1 MQLYD
6 TSTLSLS
13 RCLNASRCTFHVTE
27 YYNTTVAA
35 TAIIYKAGSIC
46 LARPG
51 DDDIEILED
60 DSGLRT
66 APSWELPGFNRIRIV
81 YTTLLVM
88 FTNLFPH
95 KFLWYIYIYIS
106 IRFTKVLC
114 MNTTNS
120 IPSTPAH
127 LFFYGSYHTTSLQ
140 CNLLWIDGFESDDGN
155 TWHATRCRPPT
166 SIFYHKVLINAT
178 VPERIQHD
186 DNLAGNGTRQLWY
199 QTTS

>member
-6 TSTLSLS
+6 SSTLSLS
-13 RCLNASRCTFHVTE
+13 RCLNASRCRFHVTE
-27 YYNTTVAA
+27 YYNTTVAII
-35 TAIIYKAGSIC
+35 AIIYKAGSIC

-95 KFLWYIYIYIS
+95 KFLWYIYRFASQRYFVWTQP
-106 IRFTKVLC
+106 IRYHQ
-114 MNTTNS
+114 
-120 IPSTPAH
+120 H
-127 LFFYGSYHTTSLQ
+127 LHICFFMVHTTRPHYNAIY
-140 CNLLWIDGFESDDGN
+140 CESMASRAMTETHD
-155 TWHATRCRPPT
+155 TRR
-166 SIFYHKVLINAT
+166 A
-178 VPERIQHD
+178 Q
-186 DNLAGNGTRQLWY
+186 Y
-199 QTTS
+199 QSMDLREMSQECWGICTASAP